1 MHAQTHSHAYNVQY
15 VMLENEAKSQVN
27 HAINVNHVNQSFNR
41 QKEQIYETKDRKNLE
56 HRLDSEKIEQK

>member
-27 HAINVNHVNQSFNR
+27 HAINVNHVNHS
-41 QKEQIYETKDRKNLE
+41 IDRKNLE